1 MSCEEYEVVTKMYVG
16 RDNPVIIVP
25 YSDVVAREL
34 YDMTD
39 VTLVQVWA
47 DLKSSTV
54 SGDAVTA
61 ESTDVP
67 QTITRAK
74 QSSGEWQID
83 IRVGRFVG
91 IVAGEYNLRV
101 VLTEPNTPN
110 GVVVANDLRVD
121 LIGAP

>member
-1 MSCEEYEVVTKMYVG
+1 
-16 RDNPVIIVP
+16 
-25 YSDVVAREL
+25 
-34 YDMTD
+34 MTD

-67 QTITRAK
+67 QTITWAK

>member
-67 QTITRAK
+67 QTITWAK

-91 IVAGEYNLRV
+91 IVAGEDNLRV